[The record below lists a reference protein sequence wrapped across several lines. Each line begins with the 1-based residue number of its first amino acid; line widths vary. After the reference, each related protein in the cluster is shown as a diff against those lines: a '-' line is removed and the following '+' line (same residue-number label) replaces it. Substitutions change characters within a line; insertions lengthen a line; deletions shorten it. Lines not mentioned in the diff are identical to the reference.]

1 MPRNAPTGY
10 AEKPSLNPRRVLKA
24 ERKLYRIAYSILW
37 NDQDC
42 CDAAQETMAKA
53 WQYKDKLYS
62 EAYFDTWLVRILINE
77 CRKLLKKRSGDVSE
91 LDEDIPAPSRD
102 RERDIDLADALLKL
116 PEKYRLPTLLHY
128 LEGYSLFVAEVAS
141 TVNEVTSTQ

>member
-1 MPRNAPTGY
+1 MDGT
-10 AEKPSLNPRRVLKA
+10 EFTRRVIKA

-53 WQYKDKLYS
+53 WQYKEKLYS

-77 CRKLLKKRSGDVSE
+77 CRSMLRKRKRDVSE
-91 LDEDIPAPSRD
+91 LDEDMPEPSRD
-102 RERDIDLADALLKL
+102 RERDIDISSMFLSEPMDVS
-116 PEKYRLPTLLHY
+116 KYGILWGGAQKNVGPA
-128 LEGYSLFVAEVAS
+128 GV
-141 TVNEVTSTQ
+141 